1 MVSPSSFDIILNII
15 IVIIQILKHTPASH
29 PDHTHLKEALE
40 TCQELCSQVNEGV
53 REKENSDRLEWIQQR
68 VHCDGLPEV

>member
-1 MVSPSSFDIILNII
+1 MVIL
-15 IVIIQILKHTPASH
+15 QILKYTPVGH
-29 PDHTHLKEALE
+29 PDHTHLMEALE

-68 VHCDGLPEV
+68 VHCDGLPEVYTFVYCSLIV